1 VAIDWSNEPFAR
13 LYKRETD
20 DDLLLSWE
28 ARAVWHEFLKKC
40 DRSGM
45 LETRRGVPGLAAL
58 LRVPLDVIENA
69 LQQLIEDGRLRS
81 VPNVG
86 FVAPN
91 YLQANDAPRSDRVRQ
106 AESRLRRKQD
116 ALSGGNPKSETLADC
131 HTASRDVTCGH
142 TASQPVTHIRAEHI
156 KSDHLNA
163 PLGQAEPAVPAPRE
177 KRKSRLPDEWQPRSE
192 ERHLA
197 RELGVDCDA
206 ELASFGDHYKS
217 KGEARL
223 DWDASFRNWLRNAV
237 RFGRKPGQRSL
248 AGMSGGG
255 PRRIKDL

>member
-116 ALSGGNPKSETLADC
+116 ALSGGNSKSETLDGC
-131 HTASRDVTCGH
+131 HTASHDVTRGH

-156 KSDHLNA
+156 QSDHFN
-163 PLGQAEPAVPAPRE
+163 PPVGQAVTPRVRGE
-177 KRKSRLPDEWQPRSE
+177 KRKTRIADDWQPRQQ
-192 ERHLA
+192 ERDSAASKGL
-197 RELGVDCDA
+197 DCDA
-206 ELASFGDHYKS
+206 EVEHFLDHHRA
-217 KGEARL
+217 KGEPML
-223 DWDASFRNWLRNAV
+223 DWDAAFRTWLKNAV
-237 RFGRKPGQRSL
+237 RFGSRSRQQTSLSMGQPLRKVDEL
-248 AGMSGGG
+248 
-255 PRRIKDL
+255 